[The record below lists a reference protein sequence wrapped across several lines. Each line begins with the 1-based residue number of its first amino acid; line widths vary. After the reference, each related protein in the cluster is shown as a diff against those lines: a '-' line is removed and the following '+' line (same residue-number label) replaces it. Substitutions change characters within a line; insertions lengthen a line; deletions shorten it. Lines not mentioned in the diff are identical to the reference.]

1 MANEKANVYASNILS
16 LRRQQAAEKTISDRE
31 HLYEEIPELAAL
43 AGNISSLGFAF
54 LLSTLKDDNP
64 RSESD
69 FKQKV
74 NLLSEERA
82 AILEKHGLPRDALN
96 DFHFCQNCGDTGF
109 LPGGESCECRKKLLA
124 QYTLERIKKV
134 SPLSLC
140 SFDTFSLDY
149 YSDKLDSHYGVS
161 PRENMRVILKRSR
174 EFAQQFPK
182 VSGNLLFAGDAGLGK
197 THLALSIARE
207 VLKKGRDVIYCSAP
221 GIFRQIEREQFEG
234 SHDTTTIDS
243 LKHCELLVLDDL
255 GAEFVNAF
263 VASALY
269 DIVNTRICEA
279 SPTVFTTNII
289 DDARLSAR
297 YGEKVSSRLIGCC
310 HVCALFGEDIRLL
323 KNDSI

>member
-1 MANEKANVYASNILS
+1 
-16 LRRQQAAEKTISDRE
+16 
-31 HLYEEIPELAAL
+31 
-43 AGNISSLGFAF
+43 
-54 LLSTLKDDNP
+54 
-64 RSESD
+64 
-69 FKQKV
+69 
-74 NLLSEERA
+74 
-82 AILEKHGLPRDALN
+82 
-96 DFHFCQNCGDTGF
+96 
-109 LPGGESCECRKKLLA
+109 
-124 QYTLERIKKV
+124 
-134 SPLSLC
+134 
-140 SFDTFSLDY
+140 
-149 YSDKLDSHYGVS
+149 
-161 PRENMRVILKRSR
+161 
-174 EFAQQFPK
+174 
-182 VSGNLLFAGDAGLGK
+182 GNLLFAGDAGLGK